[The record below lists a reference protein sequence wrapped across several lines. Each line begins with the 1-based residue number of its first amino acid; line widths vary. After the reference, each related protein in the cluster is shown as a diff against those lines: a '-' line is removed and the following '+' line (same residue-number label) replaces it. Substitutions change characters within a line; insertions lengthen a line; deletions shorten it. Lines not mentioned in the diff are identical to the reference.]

1 MKKEMKL
8 RLFYLI
14 ALPSIWAV
22 AAITSYFHP
31 GDEYGLLLVSSIAG
45 AWVCFGMENVGH
57 VRDVLWIIVLTG
69 VAVLAALGFVMDR
82 LRISKRIWGTLF
94 GLCFVI
100 VLVLSILQYPSLD
113 RAIRKNG
120 SITAYIAASCNVG
133 LYLSIVLA
141 SIGKGVVVAARRIIS
156 RRNVEPSNAV

>member
-1 MKKEMKL
+1 M
-8 RLFYLI
+8 
-14 ALPSIWAV
+14 
-22 AAITSYFHP
+22 
-31 GDEYGLLLVSSIAG
+31 
-45 AWVCFGMENVGH
+45 CFGMENVGH
-57 VRDVLWIIVLTG
+57 VRNVLWIILLTG
-69 VAVLAALGFVMDR
+69 VSVLAALGFVMDR

-141 SIGKGVVVAARRIIS
+141 FIGKGVVVAARRIIS
-156 RRNVEPSNAV
+156 RRNVEPENAHLPKKAGFLQKNQSN